1 MITYLLFIGLGII
14 IGSITSLKIAKT
26 ILIRGEILIM
36 TNSSMGIELFDE
48 SQYKKL
54 GKYPYMLFK
63 VKKK

>member
-1 MITYLLFIGLGII
+1 MIIYLLCIGLGIV

-26 ILIRGEILIM
+26 ILTRGEILIM
-36 TNSSMGIELFDE
+36 TNSSMGIELFNE
-48 SQYKKL
+48 SQYEKL